1 MHVTCAASYNI
12 HIMPK
17 SQHHNMHKLLC
28 LCTRREQTRENQ
40 IRGEIIQFY
49 LCVVCVW
56 FHLTE
61 DICMSG
67 LMQSTRHYFYRIGP
81 LVYINVEGNTIAKMS
96 WKILI
101 TITILTS
108 MSCHL
113 PGCTFFWIGLWETR
127 EVKEFSPIREKTQH
141 LATGYSF
148 SHTCGLV
155 KVLRFK
161 HTKEAILTQCG
172 WFCRD

>member
-28 LCTRREQTRENQ
+28 LCTRCEQTRENQ

-101 TITILTS
+101 TDLLQSSFLKSYFWCLFHGIRFR
-108 MSCHL
+108 SCNPNFHVMPSSWVHL
-113 PGCTFFWIGLWETR
+113 FLDWIVGDERGEGIFTN
-127 EVKEFSPIREKTQH
+127 
-141 LATGYSF
+141 
-148 SHTCGLV
+148 
-155 KVLRFK
+155 
-161 HTKEAILTQCG
+161 
-172 WFCRD
+172 